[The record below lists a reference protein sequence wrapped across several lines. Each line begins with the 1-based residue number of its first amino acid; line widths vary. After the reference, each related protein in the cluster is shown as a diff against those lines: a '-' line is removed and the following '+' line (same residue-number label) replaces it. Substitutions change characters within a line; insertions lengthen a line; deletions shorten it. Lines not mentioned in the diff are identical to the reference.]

1 MPIIA
6 PIMIDASKICQKEG
20 WPGAGVSPVSFDP
33 DLTSLDAP
41 ALWLHSA
48 CNAVVVLERAP
59 AGFAGA
65 APIDLIGTPVA
76 VHSVDGRRHIVVDA
90 AHARHRFWLPE
101 GDLSAQFLILLP
113 LIGGAAEAAAADAR
127 RYLATGRA
135 ASNLAFQPSDFQRQ
149 RLVRLLA
156 ILDAVRGGA
165 SNREIGTGLVYPRL
179 AGIAAQAWKAS
190 SERRHTQRLIAE
202 AEAMASSGYRRL
214 LTDQPM
220 GLT

>member
-1 MPIIA
+1 M
-6 PIMIDASKICQKEG
+6 AS
-20 WPGAGVSPVSFDP
+20 
-33 DLTSLDAP
+33 
-41 ALWLHSA
+41 HSA
-48 CNAVVVLERAP
+48 CDAVVALDRAP

-65 APIDLIGTPVA
+65 APIDRIGPPTV
-76 VHSVDGRRHIVVDA
+76 VHSVNGRRHIVVDA
-90 AHARHRFWLPE
+90 IGARYRFWLPQ

-149 RLVRLLA
+149 RVVRLLA
-156 ILDAVRGGA
+156 ILDAARGGA

-202 AEAMASSGYRRL
+202 AEEMVSSGYRSL
-214 LTDQPM
+214 LTDRPT
-220 GLT
+220 GPA